1 MDECRCICPPV
12 HEERWCHKNIRVTMH
27 GKKKKKKPGRDG
39 VRLAG
44 GYLNMDLEGNSGW

>member
-1 MDECRCICPPV
+1 MPQK
-12 HEERWCHKNIRVTMH
+12 HEGYYAWQKQTN
-27 GKKKKKKPGRDG
+27 KLGRDD

>member
-1 MDECRCICPPV
+1 MDECRCT
-12 HEERWCHKNIRVTMH
+12 RRGGCHKNMRVTMH
-27 GKKKKKKPGRDG
+27 GKNKQTNKPGRDD